1 MIKEGEVNMRL
12 YQKVKLLTNKYI
24 KEGIKKGD
32 IGIILEIYDENNFE
46 IEFSD
51 ADGFTI
57 ALFAFPR
64 EELEF
69 ID

>member
-1 MIKEGEVNMRL
+1 MRL

-69 ID
+69 IDWILW